1 VAATSRLDPQRR
13 PALAGAADTRDLLL
27 RAAFAPDDVARRA
40 WQQAGSGLDLDTLP
54 YELHALFPRIA
65 ERLRDLHIESAD
77 LPRFDGIRK
86 RLWSQNL
93 LRIRD
98 VAAVCVVL
106 RAHGIEPLLTGGLA
120 VLAHRQ
126 DWGARPLTE
135 ADVAVPHDAHDRA
148 LAALSD
154 DGWRVELARRD
165 GFLLDMRASV
175 LARGPGRVTLRS
187 SPAGWPHDGLPAA
200 SVLDVGNSPLPVA
213 SRADVLAFLASD
225 AERLP
230 GYPPA
235 RRFADALGLCE
246 GRPDQAPDWTA
257 FVRRVVARK
266 ATPEAAEFVGYL
278 RGPLCGQ
285 VPESIV
291 GRLAALASGRASRPA
306 RRLDSSVVDAYRRR
320 CRGGSALTNARM
332 LPGYLCEVWDVDGVA
347 KLPFATVGRAKRTIQ
362 RRLQARR

>member
-1 VAATSRLDPQRR
+1 
-13 PALAGAADTRDLLL
+13 
-27 RAAFAPDDVARRA
+27 
-40 WQQAGSGLDLDTLP
+40 
-54 YELHALFPRIA
+54 
-65 ERLRDLHIESAD
+65 
-77 LPRFDGIRK
+77 
-86 RLWSQNL
+86 LWSQNL

-98 VAAVCVVL
+98 VAAVCAAL
-106 RAHGIEPLLTGGLA
+106 QAHGIEPVLTGGLA
-120 VLAHRQ
+120 VLAHGQ

-135 ADVAVPHDAHDRA
+135 ADVAVPHDAHERA

-175 LARGPGRVTLRS
+175 LARGAGRVTLRS

-213 SRADVLAFLASD
+213 SRADVLAFLVSD

-235 RRFADALGLCE
+235 RRFADALSLCE
-246 GRPDQAPDWTA
+246 DSADQVPDWAA

-266 ATPEAAEFVGYL
+266 ATPEAAEFLVYL
-278 RGPLCGQ
+278 RGRLCAQ
-285 VPESIV
+285 VPASV
-291 GRLAALASGRASRPA
+291 VDQLVALTSGELSRSV
-306 RRLDSSVVDAYRRR
+306 RRLDSSVIDAYRRR
-320 CRGGSALTNARM
+320 CRGGSALANARM
-332 LPGYLCEVWDVDGVA
+332 LPRYLCEVWDVDGVA
-347 KLPFATVGRAKRTIQ
+347 KLPFATVGRAKRTIT